1 MALDP
6 PPSPPPSSSPRSFV
20 ESVRKRP
27 GLFVGDTLEYGLHH
41 LVYFLLDEAYQEAR
55 RGECGEVS
63 LALGADG
70 GIVLFDSAPIVRPE
84 ALVLDVTEEHF
95 RRRARDVADESLRWN
110 EWRVVHLTVV
120 RALSSRFQIDL
131 WEHGRQWRLR
141 GARGMPS
148 GEVEEVLPAEAVPEG
163 TARGTRV
170 SFLPDDSIFEV
181 LDFNP
186 EWLERRCRELAMLV
200 PGLRARFSSVG
211 GGEFVMVYP
220 RGIEQ
225 RVEELTAGA
234 QRLHAKPLV
243 FDVRDK
249 QLRVRCALQW
259 CTSGGELVS
268 FANTVRTRG
277 HGVHVEGFFLAL
289 RDAVA
294 GSSGRQA
301 RKLRRNHLARGLTAI
316 ITVEGSD
323 REMAFQGPTK
333 SVLGI
338 PGLREAVARQLAP
351 SLEQALRAHP
361 SVTRRIAFQR
371 APDG

>member
-1 MALDP
+1 MAADSD
-6 PPSPPPSSSPRSFV
+6 SPVKPGFQEFV
-20 ESVRKRP
+20 RQRP
-27 GLFVGDTLEYGLHH
+27 GMFVGDTLEYGLHH
-41 LVYFLLDEAYQEAR
+41 LVYFLLDEAYREAL

-63 LALGADG
+63 VALDADG
-70 GIVLFDSAPIVRPE
+70 GVSVFDSAPLVRPE
-84 ALVLDVTEEHF
+84 ALVWEVTEDPL
-95 RRRARDVADESLRWN
+95 RRDERPFSYLP
-110 EWRVVHLTVV
+110 VVC
-120 RALSSRFQIDL
+120 ALSSRFQIDL
-131 WEHGRQWRLR
+131 WEHGHQWRLR
-141 GARGMPS
+141 GERGLPT
-148 GEVEEVLPAEAVPEG
+148 GDVEQVRPAAAVPEG
-163 TARGTRV
+163 AARGTRV

-243 FDVRDK
+243 FDVSDK
-249 QLRVRCALQW
+249 ELRVRCALQW
-259 CTSGGELVS
+259 CASGGELLS

-277 HGVHVEGFFLAL
+277 HGVHVSGLFMAL
-289 RDAVA
+289 REAVA
-294 GSSGRQA
+294 ANSRRPA

-316 ITVEGSD
+316 IAVEGPD
-323 REMAFQGPTK
+323 REMHFQGPTK

-351 SLEQALRAHP
+351 LLEEALRAHP
-361 SVTRRIAFQR
+361 AVTRFIAFQR
-371 APDG
+371 TRLGKVPNS